1 MCSIFRRLQ
10 FVRLWLNYWKQII
23 KIKPHLG
30 PGGPTPPLGP
40 SGPLCENVKS
50 SAFEMFLSTWGP
62 SIPGNPDGPSGPGG
76 PGGPLGPGIN
86 LGSTSLQWWECYAES
101 QTIFVWL
108 DIEAQKRFLTAACW
122 WRGGRGVQPRD
133 ARRARWTWEIIAEAE
148 EKHFSKQKFWPFIRS
163 VQCPWLLT
171 KRYLCDLNDAT
182 LADDDGYS
190 KLMELW
196 LLLGHWK
203 LMYLLTS

>member
-1 MCSIFRRLQ
+1 
-10 FVRLWLNYWKQII
+10 
-23 KIKPHLG
+23 
-30 PGGPTPPLGP
+30 
-40 SGPLCENVKS
+40 
-50 SAFEMFLSTWGP
+50 MFLSTWGP

-133 ARRARWTWEIIAEAE
+133 ARRTRWTWEIIAEAE
-148 EKHFSKQKFWPFIRS
+148 EKRFSKQILTFYQVCS
-163 VQCPWLLT
+163 VSMTIGQQVFLRLEWCDSGWWWWLLKADGVLTVTWPMKADVSIDILGGPMTATNRT
-171 KRYLCDLNDAT
+171 KPIKQEKWNIKSNNQRRTD
-182 LADDDGYS
+182 
-190 KLMELW
+190 
-196 LLLGHWK
+196 
-203 LMYLLTS
+203 TS

>member
-1 MCSIFRRLQ
+1 MCSIFRRLK
-10 FVRLWLNYWKQII
+10 FVRLWLNYWKKII

-86 LGSTSLQWWECYAES
+86 LGSTSLQWWECYAEI

-148 EKHFSKQKFWPFIRS
+148 EKHFSKQKFWPFLFSAHDYWLTGIFATWMLR
-163 VQCPWLLT
+163 PWLMMME
-171 KRYLCDLNDAT
+171 
-182 LADDDGYS
+182 YS

-196 LLLGHWK
+196 LLLGQWK